1 MLLECRNIGFRYP
14 NAEHPVFEN
23 LSYRITEPGFNA
35 LFGPSG
41 VGKTSF
47 AKVIAGEIRE
57 FSGEIIREDLHRTAY
72 SYNLERLPGWSSVG
86 KHLDKNT
93 PQSQRSLKDRLISVF
108 GLEDCIHLKFSQLS
122 MGQKNRINL
131 LRYLVQDFDLLIMD
145 ESLANVDEQTRETIL
160 FSIKEIFPNTLFLYI
175 SHNITEVSKFCKE
188 ILVFRGTGKKL
199 PIRLVR
205 GQNLCTGEELN
216 QQSFE
221 KTMLE
226 IMNAS

>member
-1 MLLECRNIGFRYP
+1 MLLECRNIGFKYP
-14 NAEHPVFEN
+14 NAEQYVFQN

-47 AKVIAGEIRE
+47 ARIITGEVLG
-57 FSGEIIREDLHRTAY
+57 FSGQVMIEGIDRIAY

-86 KHLDKNT
+86 KHLDRNT
-93 PQSQRSLKDRLISVF
+93 PTSQKVLKDRLISVF
-108 GLEDCIHLKFSQLS
+108 GIEDCIHLRFAQLS

-131 LRYLVQDFDLLIMD
+131 LRYLVQDFDMLIMD

-160 FSIKEIFPNTLFLYI
+160 LSVKEIFPDTLFLYI
-175 SHNITEVSKFCKE
+175 SHNIIEVSKFCKE
-188 ILVFRGTGKKL
+188 ILVFRGIGKT
-199 PIRLVR
+199 PQTQIIY
-205 GQNLCTGEELN
+205 GQNLCTGQSLN
-216 QQSFE
+216 QPLLE